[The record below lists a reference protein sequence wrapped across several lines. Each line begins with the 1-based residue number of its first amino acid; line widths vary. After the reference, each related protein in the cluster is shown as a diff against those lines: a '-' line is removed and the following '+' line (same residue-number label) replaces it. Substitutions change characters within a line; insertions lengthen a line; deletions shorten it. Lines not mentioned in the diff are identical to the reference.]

1 MKQDLIAFYR
11 VQRNIFGI
19 CPRSGEI
26 FRLSDCNVFLKTRPK
41 RDWRDELDQ
50 ESDRLDREEERL
62 NEREEKWREA
72 ARKKGREQARK
83 LVQRIDPVFTP
94 RRLNPDDAKVLFHP
108 VDYIVFN
115 GMKANSL
122 RNVVLLDRAA
132 TDRDKRKLQRSVE
145 ATISRGHYGWT
156 TFLVDA
162 DGTVR
167 ENGR

>member
-19 CPRSGEI
+19 CPKSGEI
-26 FRLSDCNVFLKTRPK
+26 FRLSDGKVFLKARPK
-41 RDWRDELDQ
+41 RDWRDELDD
-50 ESDRLDREEERL
+50 ELARLDREEERL

-72 ARKKGREQARK
+72 ARKKGRDQARK
-83 LVQRIDPVFTP
+83 LVQCVDPVFTP

-115 GMKANSL
+115 GMKADAL
-122 RNVVLLDRAA
+122 RNLVLLDRAA
-132 TDRDKRKLQRSVE
+132 IDGDRKKLQRSVE
-145 ATISRGHYGWT
+145 ATVSRGHYEWT
-156 TFLVDA
+156 TFLIDD

-167 ENGR
+167 ENDR